1 MPSAKKEAKTLDQLS
16 TIALSRRSSPRPRV
30 TLTLSRVR
38 NIDLGGF
45 CMKGQNDH
53 CKFVVVYTGC

>member
-1 MPSAKKEAKTLDQLS
+1 MPSAKKEAKTFDQLS
-16 TIALSRRSSPRPRV
+16 TVDLSRHSSPRPRV

-45 CMKGQNDH
+45 CMKGQKDH
-53 CKFVVVYTGC
+53 CKSVVVYAGC